1 MFLVLKEE
9 AKHSIKYLNDTIMI
23 NVKDFNTVINKE
35 PKDIIMDIMKEDEM
49 FKLITFPK
57 EVFNLIIEGVVS
69 EVDDDAIIKEL
80 SNLSLPLYSLII
92 NLFSSYKKKYQVFC
106 RLKESSCVT
115 IRCTRNNILKGLSIA
130 KDFKGGAIIDCS
142 DISLEEYQNLLSS
155 YDLNSIINY
164 NIKINYQEHNSPISI
179 SELYDLSSLV
189 CDISKTIKKYN
200 LSPIEQVMYVYD
212 LIKKR
217 EYKDDESDQKNSR
230 DLDKVILSDTM
241 VCAGYSN
248 LLNAILRCLSFN
260 AEALIS
266 YDRRHQRSIVYIE
279 DKKYNIDGLYVFDP
293 TWDRRQNKLDT
304 DYINNY
310 NYFAL
315 PIKEANKSANAE
327 VTEILNYSFKEM
339 LNIVNDEKSDTEK
352 SITLLE
358 ALSNFHKI
366 LNFKNSEKYK
376 DNILSYDFLSPEA
389 RYFTKKI
396 YKEISLKS
404 NSQEISPETFLKI
417 LYNVRRVE
425 YYNDIV
431 KELSSSE
438 IRDVTIEKYITAFEK
453 KLKEQKVSGEKR
465 LISTLKIRFDLD
477 DRLEDETKII
487 EDTLENNLSV
497 KRDIKNIE
505 VTKTLKK
512 ILLKNKK

>member
-1 MFLVLKEE
+1 
-9 AKHSIKYLNDTIMI
+9 MI

-92 NLFSSYKKKYQVFC
+92 NLFSSYKKKYQAFC

-217 EYKDDESDQKNSR
+217 EYKDDEKDRKKSR

-248 LLNAILRCLSFN
+248 LLNAILKMF
-260 AEALIS
+260 
-266 YDRRHQRSIVYIE
+266 
-279 DKKYNIDGLYVFDP
+279 
-293 TWDRRQNKLDT
+293 
-304 DYINNY
+304 
-310 NYFAL
+310 
-315 PIKEANKSANAE
+315 
-327 VTEILNYSFKEM
+327 
-339 LNIVNDEKSDTEK
+339 
-352 SITLLE
+352 
-358 ALSNFHKI
+358 
-366 LNFKNSEKYK
+366 
-376 DNILSYDFLSPEA
+376 
-389 RYFTKKI
+389 
-396 YKEISLKS
+396 
-404 NSQEISPETFLKI
+404 
-417 LYNVRRVE
+417 
-425 YYNDIV
+425 
-431 KELSSSE
+431 
-438 IRDVTIEKYITAFEK
+438 
-453 KLKEQKVSGEKR
+453 
-465 LISTLKIRFDLD
+465 RF
-477 DRLEDETKII
+477 
-487 EDTLENNLSV
+487 
-497 KRDIKNIE
+497 
-505 VTKTLKK
+505 
-512 ILLKNKK
+512 

>member
-92 NLFSSYKKKYQVFC
+92 NLFSSYKKKYQAFC

-217 EYKDDESDQKNSR
+217 EYKDDEKDRKKSR

-248 LLNAILRCLSFN
+248 LLNAILRCLGFN
-260 AEALIS
+260 AEALI
-266 YDRRHQRSIVYIE
+266 
-279 DKKYNIDGLYVFDP
+279 
-293 TWDRRQNKLDT
+293 
-304 DYINNY
+304 
-310 NYFAL
+310 
-315 PIKEANKSANAE
+315 
-327 VTEILNYSFKEM
+327 
-339 LNIVNDEKSDTEK
+339 
-352 SITLLE
+352 
-358 ALSNFHKI
+358 
-366 LNFKNSEKYK
+366 
-376 DNILSYDFLSPEA
+376 SYDFLSPEA
-389 RYFTKKI
+389 RYFTKKT

-497 KRDIKNIE
+497 ERDIKNIE

>member
-1 MFLVLKEE
+1 
-9 AKHSIKYLNDTIMI
+9 
-23 NVKDFNTVINKE
+23 
-35 PKDIIMDIMKEDEM
+35 
-49 FKLITFPK
+49 
-57 EVFNLIIEGVVS
+57 
-69 EVDDDAIIKEL
+69 
-80 SNLSLPLYSLII
+80 
-92 NLFSSYKKKYQVFC
+92 
-106 RLKESSCVT
+106 
-115 IRCTRNNILKGLSIA
+115 
-130 KDFKGGAIIDCS
+130 
-142 DISLEEYQNLLSS
+142 
-155 YDLNSIINY
+155 
-164 NIKINYQEHNSPISI
+164 
-179 SELYDLSSLV
+179 
-189 CDISKTIKKYN
+189 
-200 LSPIEQVMYVYD
+200 
-212 LIKKR
+212 
-217 EYKDDESDQKNSR
+217 
-230 DLDKVILSDTM
+230 M

-248 LLNAILRCLSFN
+248 LLNAILRCLGFN

-327 VTEILNYSFKEM
+327 VTEILNYSFKEI

-453 KLKEQKVSGEKR
+453 KLKEQKVNGEKR

-497 KRDIKNIE
+497 ERDIKNIE